1 ELENRLN
8 QFHETEARLELDASH
23 RIQDIGRLIEHEW
36 EALRQIHEEPVK
48 QLREQAASLTEVC
61 LATASTA
68 QSGFDRAETRLA
80 ALESEFHRR
89 MSDLS
94 REVQS
99 AMAEIRARAALQ
111 PWTLPEATP
120 QAWPLE
126 GVMRLHNQ
134 LRQPEDLANAEAP
147 APQVGL
153 LSDGASVSTAALVPA
168 ISRPAPEATVVL
180 TERIDSLER

>member
-1 ELENRLN
+1 QDDLKPAERRLAQLAERCAEALDAWTTTGARHAQIVGELENRLN

-23 RIQDIGRLIEHEW
+23 RIQDIGRLIEHGW

-120 QAWPLE
+120 QA
-126 GVMRLHNQ
+126 
-134 LRQPEDLANAEAP
+134 
-147 APQVGL
+147 
-153 LSDGASVSTAALVPA
+153 
-168 ISRPAPEATVVL
+168 
-180 TERIDSLER
+180 